1 MAFSITIDTS
11 KLSKG
16 LRPSK
21 RMPRNSGFLV
31 ECKGAVGKDG
41 VLQALEELVRLA
53 TATITDAFPYP
64 QIFVFTNLIIVCSST
79 KIYEWVAGSPVEK
92 LTVTA
97 GSLWTAID
105 LYDFVYM
112 SNGNVAVLRD
122 PGNNTYS
129 ITTNQ
134 PKAMAICNFN
144 GQILAGAT
152 DIEGGVPAASLTM
165 KAGSIDVTVTQ
176 HGGWA

>member
-1 MAFSITIDTS
+1 MAFSITIDTG

-31 ECKGAVGKDG
+31 KCKGAIGRDG
-41 VLQALEELVRLA
+41 VLQVFEELIRIA

-79 KIYEWVAGSPVEK
+79 KIYEWVGGSLVEK
-92 LTVTA
+92 LIVTA
-97 GSLWTAID
+97 GSTWSAID
-105 LYDFVYM
+105 LYDFIYM
-112 SNGNVAVLRD
+112 SNGTVAVIRN
-122 PGNNTYS
+122 PESNVYS
-129 ITTNQ
+129 ITSDQ

-144 GQILAGAT
+144 GQILIGAPN
-152 DIEGGVPAASLTM
+152 IEGTYPGASLTLN
-165 KAGSIDVTVTQ
+165 ADPVSITVTQ
-176 HGGWA
+176 HGNI

>member
-21 RMPRNSGFLV
+21 RMPRNSSFLV
-31 ECKGAVGKDG
+31 ECKGAVGRDG
-41 VLQALEELVRLA
+41 VLQTLEELVRIA

-79 KIYEWVAGSPVEK
+79 KIYEWVAGSLEEK

-97 GSLWTAID
+97 GSLWSAVD
-105 LYDFVYM
+105 LHDFIYM
-112 SNGNVAVLRD
+112 SNGAVAVLRS
-122 PGNNTYS
+122 PESNVYS
-129 ITTNQ
+129 ITTAQ
-134 PKAMAICNFN
+134 PEAMAICNFN
-144 GQILAGAT
+144 GQILIGAPDIDGTYPGAG
-152 DIEGGVPAASLTM
+152 LTM
-165 KAGSIDVTVTQ
+165 KADSVDLTVTQ
-176 HGGWA
+176 HGDYT